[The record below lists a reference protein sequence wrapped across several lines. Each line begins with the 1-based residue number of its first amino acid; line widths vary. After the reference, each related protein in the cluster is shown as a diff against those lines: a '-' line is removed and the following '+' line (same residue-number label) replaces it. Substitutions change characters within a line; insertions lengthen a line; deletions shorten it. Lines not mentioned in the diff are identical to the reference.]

1 MGILPM
7 GGTGVSPVQLC
18 RYGNDLDHGRD
29 GRGTHGRDARAT
41 PDLPPSD
48 F

>member
-7 GGTGVSPVQLC
+7 GRTGVPPVHYY
-18 RYGNDLDHGRD
+18 RHGNDLDHGRD

-41 PDLPPSD
+41 PDLPPCD